1 MPIAHRRSMPLTP
14 SSFRFGAKRIRRIW
28 AGLAGV
34 PAALALLAATSL
46 QPAKAENMFY
56 NIVEAAD
63 GLIQVYADG
72 QLDLDGAQLL
82 GVDSCGDAGAIVS
95 SSAVICTGP
104 DEFVTTYSL
113 SGPSSFAGSV
123 NMEAIAVAGIP
134 IGISGALGY
143 FLIDGSYQSG
153 TNLYSTATFN
163 GPLQAAGFTT
173 TGLLGTWTID
183 GTGSLIQVVV
193 TPYTPPEPVPG
204 PLPMLGVA
212 AAFGY
217 SRRLR
222 RRITASQATP
232 SQDGTR

>member
-1 MPIAHRRSMPLTP
+1 MPLNP
-14 SSFRFGAKRIRRIW
+14 SSFRLGAKRIRRIW
-28 AGLAGV
+28 AGVAGV

-46 QPAKAENMFY
+46 LPAKAEDITGLLTY

-72 QLDLDGAQLL
+72 QLNLDGAQFL
-82 GVDSCGDAGAIVS
+82 GDDFCGDTGAIIS

-104 DEFVTTYSL
+104 DAFVTTYGL

-134 IGISGALGY
+134 IGMSGALGY
-143 FLIDGSYQSG
+143 FLIDGNYQSG

-173 TGLLGTWTID
+173 TGLLGTWTIN
-183 GTGSLIQVVV
+183 GTGSIIQVVV
-193 TPYTPPEPVPG
+193 TPYTPPAPVPG
-204 PLPMLGVA
+204 PLPVLGVA
-212 AAFGY
+212 AAFGC

-222 RRITASQATP
+222 RRISASQATP
-232 SQDGTR
+232 SQDANR